1 MHAAGGRNFG
11 ATTFL
16 VPCMLDKPRRIR
28 NDAQE
33 RLGNPVSQETLKE
46 LFVGQIRDLYD
57 AEKQITKALPK
68 LAKAAQNEELA
79 DALREHLEQTEG
91 HLSRLEQV
99 FEIAGEKAKGKACK
113 GMKGLLEEGSEA
125 VKEEDK
131 GPMRDLAIIAGC
143 QKVEH
148 YEISAYGTIR
158 TLAEHLGMKKAIDLL
173 QQTENEESEADEKLT
188 GIAADM
194 YTSEFGEEEET
205 EEEEEPEAIAA
216 GTSIRSAGE
225 ARSRSKRKAS

>member
-1 MHAAGGRNFG
+1 
-11 ATTFL
+11 
-16 VPCMLDKPRRIR
+16 V
-28 NDAQE
+28 E
-33 RLGNPVSQETLKE
+33 QETLKE
-46 LFVGQIRDLYD
+46 LFIELIRDLYD

-68 LAKAAQNEELA
+68 LAKAAESEELA

-91 HLSRLEQV
+91 HVSRLEQV
-99 FEIAGEKAKGKACK
+99 FEIAGQKAKGKPCK

-148 YEISAYGTIR
+148 YEISAYGTVR

-173 QQTENEESEADEKLT
+173 QQTESEESDADEKLT
-188 GIAADM
+188 GIATEM
-194 YTSEFGEEEET
+194 YTSEFGGE
-205 EEEEEPEAIAA
+205 EEEEEPESIRA
-216 GTSIRSAGE
+216 GTSTRAAGQ
-225 ARSRSKRKAS
+225 ARSRSKAKAS

>member
-1 MHAAGGRNFG
+1 MLI
-11 ATTFL
+11 L
-16 VPCMLDKPRRIR
+16 VPRMLDQPRRIR
-28 NDAQE
+28 DNGQE
-33 RLGNPVSQETLKE
+33 RLGTPVNQETLKE
-46 LFVGQIRDLYD
+46 LFVEQIRDLYD
-57 AEKQITKALPK
+57 AEKQITRALPK

-91 HLSRLEQV
+91 QVSRLEQV
-99 FEIAGEKAKGKACK
+99 FEIAGEKAKGKPCK

-125 VKEEDK
+125 VKEEEK

-158 TLAEHLGMKKAIDLL
+158 TIAEHLGMKKAIDLL
-173 QQTENEESEADEKLT
+173 QQTEDEEIEADEKLT
-188 GIAADM
+188 GIATEL
-194 YTSEFGEEEET
+194 YTSEFGEEEE
-205 EEEEEPEAIAA
+205 EEEEPEAVAA
-216 GTSIRSAGE
+216 GTSIRAAGE

>member
-1 MHAAGGRNFG
+1 VN
-11 ATTFL
+11 
-16 VPCMLDKPRRIR
+16 
-28 NDAQE
+28 
-33 RLGNPVSQETLKE
+33 QETLKE
-46 LFVGQIRDLYD
+46 LFVEQIRDLYD

-68 LAKAAQNEELA
+68 LARASESEELA

-91 HLSRLEQV
+91 HVSRLELV
-99 FEIAGEKAKGKACK
+99 FEIAGAKVKGKPCK

-131 GPMRDLAIIAGC
+131 GAMRDLAIIAGC

-158 TLAEHLGMKKAIDLL
+158 TLAEHLGLRKAVDLL

-188 GIAADM
+188 GIATEM
-194 YTSEFGEEEET
+194 YTSEFGEEEH
-205 EEEEEPEAIAA
+205 EEEEEPEAIGA
-216 GTSIRSAGE
+216 GTSIRATGE
-225 ARSRSKRKAS
+225 ARSRSKRRAS

>member
-1 MHAAGGRNFG
+1 
-11 ATTFL
+11 
-16 VPCMLDKPRRIR
+16 
-28 NDAQE
+28 
-33 RLGNPVSQETLKE
+33 LKE
-46 LFVGQIRDLYD
+46 LFVEQIRDLYD

-91 HLSRLEQV
+91 HVSRLEQV

-173 QQTENEESEADEKLT
+173 QQTQNEETEADEKLT
-188 GIAADM
+188 GIATDM
-194 YTSEFGEEEET
+194 YTSEFGEEEEP
-205 EEEEEPEAIAA
+205 EEEAEPEAIAA
-216 GTSIRSAGE
+216 GTSIRAAGE
-225 ARSRSKRKAS
+225 ARSRAKRKAS

>member
-1 MHAAGGRNFG
+1 MN
-11 ATTFL
+11 
-16 VPCMLDKPRRIR
+16 
-28 NDAQE
+28 
-33 RLGNPVSQETLKE
+33 QETLKE
-46 LFVGQIRDLYD
+46 LFVELIRDLYD

-79 DALREHLEQTEG
+79 DGLREHLEQTEG
-91 HLSRLEQV
+91 HVSRLEQV
-99 FEIAGEKAKGKACK
+99 FEIAGVKAKGKPCK

-148 YEISAYGTIR
+148 YEISAYGTVR
-158 TLAEHLGMKKAIDLL
+158 TLAEHLGMKAVDLL

-188 GIAADM
+188 GIATEM
-194 YTSEFGEEEET
+194 YTSEFGADEEA
-205 EEEEEPEAIAA
+205 EEEEEPEAIGA
-216 GTSIRSAGE
+216 GTSIRAAGE
-225 ARSRSKRKAS
+225 ARNRSKRRAS

>member
-1 MHAAGGRNFG
+1 MPPEIATSGPGTLFGSLHAGQNAPYSEQR
-11 ATTFL
+11 
-16 VPCMLDKPRRIR
+16 
-28 NDAQE
+28 AQE
-33 RLGNPVSQETLKE
+33 RLGNPVNQETLKE
-46 LFVGQIRDLYD
+46 LFVEQIRDLYD

-68 LAKAAQNEELA
+68 LAKAAENEELA
-79 DALREHLEQTEG
+79 EALREHLEQTEG
-91 HLSRLEQV
+91 HVSRLEQV
-99 FEIAGEKAKGKACK
+99 FEIAGEKAKGKPCK

-173 QQTENEESEADEKLT
+173 QQTENEETEADEKLT
-188 GIAADM
+188 GIATDM
-194 YTSEFGEEEET
+194 YTSEFGAEEEQ
-205 EEEEEPEAIAA
+205 EEEEEPEAMGA
-216 GTSIRSAGE
+216 GTSIRAAGE